1 MAAASVC
8 VVTLSEEPGGELTE
22 QAGCCVVITAT
33 VWELTLS
40 HHNSYIKY
48 LKCDAMAKTMTLLNG
63 RSVVEWHHLVSRC
76 ETDES
81 KTPVLCNKL
90 SLSACCW
97 CAGFTFSSKYTP
109 IIDLQVTALTNQRK
123 DNWRITTQQDRGQ
136 LHQGSV
142 GYKGNIYSYFSAAYG
157 LSDFCSSQ

>member
-22 QAGCCVVITAT
+22 QAGWCVAITTT
-33 VWELTLS
+33 VWELSLS

-48 LKCDAMAKTMTLLNG
+48 LKRDAMAKTMTLLNG
-63 RSVVEWHHLVSRC
+63 LCVAEWHHLVSRC

-81 KTPVLCNKL
+81 KTPVSCNKL

-109 IIDLQVTALTNQRK
+109 IIDLQVNTQHSQIRGKITGESQPSRTVVSYIKALWVTK
-123 DNWRITTQQDRGQ
+123 EIFTVISQQ
-136 LHQGSV
+136 LM
-142 GYKGNIYSYFSAAYG
+142 A
-157 LSDFCSSQ
+157 